1 MKMGYFTTIVNNYQQ
16 LFNLFPDLNMIL
28 AMKKT
33 SPRPIW
39 ATAWGACAYPNSPT
53 VSIPQQEKIA
63 KLV

>member
-39 ATAWGACAYPNSPT
+39 ATA
-53 VSIPQQEKIA
+53 
-63 KLV
+63 